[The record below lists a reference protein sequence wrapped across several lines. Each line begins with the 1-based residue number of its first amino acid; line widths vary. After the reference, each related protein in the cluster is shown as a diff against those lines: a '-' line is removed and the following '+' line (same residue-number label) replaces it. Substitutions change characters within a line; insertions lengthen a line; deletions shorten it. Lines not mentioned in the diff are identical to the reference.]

1 MATKVTAVPTGY
13 QTITPSLVVRD
24 AAGAIDFY
32 TRAFGAEERFR
43 MPGPDGK
50 IMHAELKIGNSI
62 FMLAD
67 EMPEMGAKSPAAYG
81 GSSVGFYCYVEDVD
95 AFWKRAVAAGAK
107 QVSPLTDMFWGDRT
121 GKLEDPFGHGWSPAQ
136 HVKDLTPE
144 EVQKG
149 AEAFFAQMAS

>member
-1 MATKVTAVPTGY
+1 
-13 QTITPSLVVRD
+13 
-24 AAGAIDFY
+24 
-32 TRAFGAEERFR
+32 
-43 MPGPDGK
+43 
-50 IMHAELKIGNSI
+50 
-62 FMLAD
+62 
-67 EMPEMGAKSPAAYG
+67 
-81 GSSVGFYCYVEDVD
+81 
-95 AFWKRAVAAGAK
+95 VAAGAK